1 MNGDVM
7 LGAEPLPVVDKYK
20 YLGVMLATDCTWH
33 AHVEHVVAKATKA
46 SYAMGSVLHNRKLD
60 TEIRRVVLLAKLRP
74 VLEYCSTVWH
84 AATDQERG
92 RLEGV
97 MSRVL
102 KRFLAVYDNVH
113 HDVLRMEL
121 GCRSLSSW
129 MAQRALEYGFRLR
142 RMPADRLPAAV
153 RAAVWQRVPG
163 ANRPRM
169 CGEELVRVEAR
180 TRLNVAVAAAD
191 EAITYGQFKRVA
203 SEAVR
208 VADMRVVVSEERRTR
223 QSTLVR
229 YLQLIGPIPEGSMF
243 PNECRPYLAGVVGR
257 GAQLK
262 FLLRAGM
269 LPLGRLESRKRRRG
283 ATSCPACGG
292 PEEDAPHFV
301 FTCGALHAVRAHMYT
316 RLDSITS
323 GAFGQLMFD
332 EPLDTVLLGLLGDSY
347 WGDAAPAVD
356 SCVRSFLAEAWAAR
370 ELAVAARGP
379 ATVPELEVDLELEH
393 VPGPMRVRVP
403 VPVGSAAGA
412 VLGAGERICAECH
425 SRRRPGAMV
434 QCQACLRWF
443 HRSCGGVASSQSV
456 RDWVCSPCAVV
467 VPVSPVSSLR
477 GSPSYIPRRQRREGP
492 WRSR

>member
-1 MNGDVM
+1 
-7 LGAEPLPVVDKYK
+7 
-20 YLGVMLATDCTWH
+20 
-33 AHVEHVVAKATKA
+33 
-46 SYAMGSVLHNRKLD
+46 VLC

-102 KRFLAVYDNVH
+102 KRFLAAYGNVH

-142 RMPADRLPAAV
+142 RMPADRLPAAAV

-180 TRLNVAVAAAD
+180 ARLNVAVAAAD

-229 YLQLIGPIPEGSMF
+229 YLQLIGQIPEGSMF

-262 FLLRAGM
+262 FLLRARM

-292 PEEDAPHFV
+292 PEEDAPHLV
-301 FTCGALHAVRAHMYT
+301 CVHVWCAACGAGSHVHTA
-316 RLDSITS
+316 
-323 GAFGQLMFD
+323 GQYH
-332 EPLDTVLLGLLGDSY
+332 LG
-347 WGDAAPAVD
+347 
-356 SCVRSFLAEAWAAR
+356 CVW
-370 ELAVAARGP
+370 
-379 ATVPELEVDLELEH
+379 
-393 VPGPMRVRVP
+393 
-403 VPVGSAAGA
+403 SAD
-412 VLGAGERICAECH
+412 V
-425 SRRRPGAMV
+425 
-434 QCQACLRWF
+434 
-443 HRSCGGVASSQSV
+443 
-456 RDWVCSPCAVV
+456 
-467 VPVSPVSSLR
+467 
-477 GSPSYIPRRQRREGP
+477 
-492 WRSR
+492 